1 MRLSSLSKS
10 LAGTHRFS
18 LALPFPFSRSQPPR
32 CSLSP
37 LYRENVSSTT
47 SFQQFQSRSTVTAFL
62 ISPPGRFYATPSLL
76 LSLSLSPFFNRE
88 WILRD
93 SNAQRRESK
102 NAISL
107 ESIWR
112 ALSLPVESTFV
123 PLFPRLSPTIRRHH
137 TCRRHLNARRS
148 SLRQSI
154 FSHALHPPRS
164 DLASQ
169 NNYRSRRTND
179 IFQDNVYE
187 GCTMEICMY
196 IFFIQ
201 ILIYSSTAEAETTLI
216 LQYKFTNFV
225 G

>member
-37 LYRENVSSTT
+37 LSRERILDDEFPTISIAFDCDCFLNLSPRSVLRDPFSS
-47 SFQQFQSRSTVTAFL
+47 
-62 ISPPGRFYATPSLL
+62 P
-76 LSLSLSPFFNRE
+76 LSLSPFFNRE

-102 NAISL
+102 NAIPL

-137 TCRRHLNARRS
+137 TCRRHLNARS

-154 FSHALHPPRS
+154 FSHALFTLRARILPLKIII
-164 DLASQ
+164 DLVGQ
-169 NNYRSRRTND
+169 T
-179 IFQDNVYE
+179 
-187 GCTMEICMY
+187 
-196 IFFIQ
+196 
-201 ILIYSSTAEAETTLI
+201 IYSKTMFTKGVQWKYVCIYFLF
-216 LQYKFTNFV
+216 KF
-225 G
+225 

>member
-37 LYRENVSSTT
+37 LWRERILDDEFPAISIAFDCDCFLNLSPRSVLRDPFSSPL
-47 SFQQFQSRSTVTAFL
+47 SLLFL
-62 ISPPGRFYATPSLL
+62 IASEFFAIPTPSVENRRMQF
-76 LSLSLSPFFNRE
+76 LSRVYGEPFLSPSRVRSSPF
-88 WILRD
+88 
-93 SNAQRRESK
+93 
-102 NAISL
+102 
-107 ESIWR
+107 
-112 ALSLPVESTFV
+112 
-123 PLFPRLSPTIRRHH
+123 FPRLSPTIRRHH
-137 TCRRHLNARRS
+137 TCRRHLNARS

-164 DLASQ
+164 DLVSQ

>member
-102 NAISL
+102 NAIPL

-137 TCRRHLNARRS
+137 TCRRHLNARS

-154 FSHALHPPRS
+154 FSHALFTLRARILPLKIII
-164 DLASQ
+164 DLVGQ
-169 NNYRSRRTND
+169 T
-179 IFQDNVYE
+179 
-187 GCTMEICMY
+187 
-196 IFFIQ
+196 
-201 ILIYSSTAEAETTLI
+201 IYSKTMFTKGVQWKYVCIYFLF
-216 LQYKFTNFV
+216 KF
-225 G
+225 

>member
-37 LYRENVSSTT
+37 LSRERILDDEFPAISIAFDCDCFLNLSPRSVLRDPFSS
-47 SFQQFQSRSTVTAFL
+47 
-62 ISPPGRFYATPSLL
+62 P
-76 LSLSLSPFFNRE
+76 LSLSPFFNRE

-102 NAISL
+102 NAIPL

-123 PLFPRLSPTIRRHH
+123 PLFSTPLTYDSTTPYLSPTLERSFIA
-137 TCRRHLNARRS
+137 TTIDLFAR
-148 SLRQSI
+148 
-154 FSHALHPPRS
+154 ALHPPRS

>member
-37 LYRENVSSTT
+37 LSRERILDDEFPAISIAFDCDCFLNLSPRSVLRDPFSS
-47 SFQQFQSRSTVTAFL
+47 
-62 ISPPGRFYATPSLL
+62 P
-76 LSLSLSPFFNRE
+76 LSLSPFFNRE